1 MYQTSNLLRLCG
13 AVLDGRAADGI
24 VGLEDES
31 TAWGLGDGCV
41 AVCIG
46 SCRAR
51 LELVCCGDEGLWCC
65 G

>member
-1 MYQTSNLLRLCG
+1 MYQPSDLLRLGG

-24 VGLEDES
+24 VGLEDKS
-31 TAWGLGDGCV
+31 AAWGLGDGCV

-46 SCRAR
+46 SRRAR
-51 LELVCCGDEGLWCC
+51 LELVCCGNESLRSC